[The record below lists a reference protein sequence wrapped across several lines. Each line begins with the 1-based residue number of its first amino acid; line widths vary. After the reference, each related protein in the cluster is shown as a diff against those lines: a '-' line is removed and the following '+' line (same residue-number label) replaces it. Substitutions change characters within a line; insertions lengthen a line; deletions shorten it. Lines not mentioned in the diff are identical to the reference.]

1 MSKVLT
7 IEIPSPGHS
16 RLKIIPSYEDE
27 SILAANFAEFDEND
41 FPDGDELLQ
50 ESDLPE
56 PISYAEAQQMIQDA
70 YDRGF
75 DDGKQVTAATMTVEI
90 QEQQEIRNHFEKM
103 ILRLHGE
110 FQKITK
116 QMEELSLN
124 IAVEIAE
131 TIIAD
136 TISHDASMVIRQA
149 RKAIDGYRNAQ
160 TLRVRINP
168 HEYEAIEQVKNTL
181 IGDTMR
187 NPDITIIADS
197 SIARGGCIVESD
209 IGAVDAQITTQLQE
223 IRRQLHAARLSE

>member
-1 MSKVLT
+1 MSKALT
-7 IEIPSPGHS
+7 IEIPSRAHS
-16 RLKIIPSYEDE
+16 RLKIIPSYESE
-27 SILAANFAEFDEND
+27 SIFAANFAEFDEND
-41 FPDGDELLQ
+41 FPDGDELLE

-56 PISYAEAQQMIQDA
+56 PIPYTEAQQMIQDA

-90 QEQQEIRNHFEKM
+90 QEQQEIRTHFEKM
-103 ILRLHGE
+103 IHYLHGE
-110 FQKITK
+110 FRNITK
-116 QMEELSLN
+116 EMEELSLN

-136 TISHDASMVIRQA
+136 AISRDTSLVIRQA
-149 RKAIDGYRNAQ
+149 KKAIDGYRNAHI
-160 TLRVRINP
+160 LRVRINP
-168 HEYEAIEQVKNTL
+168 HEYEAIDQVKNTL

-187 NPDITIIADS
+187 NPEITIIADS